1 MKIKAIM
8 RKYNCVEGRPTGIT
22 GEWKEIDNAIAN
34 LHLAQADSILSS
46 VVEKKIVKKIWD
58 ALTKLYEPK
67 PLHNKIFL
75 KRDFILFE

>member
-46 VVEKKIVKKIWD
+46 VVEKKIVKKIGM
-58 ALTKLYEPK
+58 LSPNYMSPSHFTTRYS
-67 PLHNKIFL
+67 
-75 KRDFILFE
+75 